1 MAADEHPEN
10 GPDPVDETAPESTAP
25 TGPIAP
31 TAPTAPTTGDSA
43 DGPRGRSF
51 TTWRSQRPFG
61 AGLCMILAGAVI
73 LTPAYLTFDVQG
85 LLISISSLSGVSTL
99 LIGVLLIV
107 CGLLTW
113 RGGDARILTGVTSLI
128 LGIVALPT
136 SNFGGFIL
144 GTVLALIGG
153 ALALS
158 WSPDDKPT
166 VPADSADPVDPAEG
180 GNAGRRLRGRK
191 LRRARGAAAFAAVIG
206 LAAAHAVPAPTM
218 APRAAA
224 VPAPWQLPGLP
235 GEWAP
240 AMPPAPPLPGA
251 ALPDVDAIPSPSELV
266 PDLPG
271 TDGDAD
277 DDAGSLRLSDP
288 PAPRPGELAV
298 SDTMEIIT
306 ADSVR
311 LLGNVRLSETAVTI
325 PSGEVVQAI
334 RFDADRVELDN
345 LGLQAEGVDV
355 GLSTAPGTISTLTG
369 NFHIIVRSLTVT
381 PAASAGE
388 LIPIT
393 IDARWIDDAVLESLA
408 SHSLGLP
415 DEVTDELIL
424 RDVSLESFVVR
435 SDRLQLPTIATI
447 A

>member
-1 MAADEHPEN
+1 MTVAADPKSDEA
-10 GPDPVDETAPESTAP
+10 VDA
-25 TGPIAP
+25 GKV
-31 TAPTAPTTGDSA
+31 DNA
-43 DGPRGRSF
+43 DNANSNANDTSDGRHGRSF
-51 TTWRSQRPFG
+51 NRWRKQRPFG
-61 AGLCMILAGAVI
+61 AGLSMILGGAVI

-113 RGGDARILTGVTSLI
+113 RGGDTRILTGVTSLI
-128 LGIVALPT
+128 LAIVALPT

-144 GTVLALIGG
+144 GTVLALVGG

-158 WSPDDKPT
+158 WSPDEKPVANGPGT
-166 VPADSADPVDPAEG
+166 PDGSEVAETGSGTERADGNRPSTG
-180 GNAGRRLRGRK
+180 GS
-191 LRRARGAAAFAAVIG
+191 GAASLIVALALVGAIAAPPMFAPPVAS
-206 LAAAHAVPAPTM
+206 
-218 APRAAA
+218 A
-224 VPAPWQLPGLP
+224 VPAPWPIPALPGP
-235 GEWAP
+235 WSPQEQA
-240 AMPPAPPLPGA
+240 PPAIAPPSMPPLP
-251 ALPDVDAIPSPSELV
+251 DAGTIPSPSEL
-266 PDLPG
+266 LPG
-271 TDGDAD
+271 PPGTGNET
-277 DDAGSLRLSDP
+277 DDATGGFGLGDP
-288 PAPRPGELAV
+288 PAALPGELNV

-334 RFDADRVELDN
+334 RLDADRVELDN

-355 GLSTAPGTISTLTG
+355 GLSTAPGTMSTLTG

-415 DEVTDELIL
+415 DEITDELIL
-424 RDVSLESFVVR
+424 RDVSLESFMVR
-435 SDRLQLPTIATI
+435 SDRLQLPTSARIG
-447 A
+447 

>member
-1 MAADEHPEN
+1 MMVAADPKS
-10 GPDPVDETAPESTAP
+10 DKAVDADKIDNAN
-25 TGPIAP
+25 
-31 TAPTAPTTGDSA
+31 SA
-43 DGPRGRSF
+43 DNSDKANSVGDRRGRSLNR
-51 TTWRSQRPFG
+51 WRKQRPFG
-61 AGLCMILAGAVI
+61 AGLSMILGGAVI

-113 RGGDARILTGVTSLI
+113 RGGDTRILTGVTSLI
-128 LGIVALPT
+128 LAIVALPT

-144 GTVLALIGG
+144 GTMLALVGG

-158 WSPDDKPT
+158 WSPDEKPVANGPGAPGGSEVAEPGSGT
-166 VPADSADPVDPAEG
+166 GRAEG
-180 GNAGRRLRGRK
+180 KGPSAAGSS
-191 LRRARGAAAFAAVIG
+191 AAALIIALAMVGAIAAPPMFAPPVAS
-206 LAAAHAVPAPTM
+206 AA
-218 APRAAA
+218 
-224 VPAPWQLPGLP
+224 PAPWPIPALPVP
-235 GEWAP
+235 WAP
-240 AMPPAPPLPGA
+240 QEQAPPAIAPPALSPLPDTGT
-251 ALPDVDAIPSPSELV
+251 IPSPSELL
-266 PDLPG
+266 PGLPG
-271 TDGDAD
+271 TGTEPDGDA
-277 DDAGSLRLSDP
+277 GGFGLGDP
-288 PAPRPGELAV
+288 PESLPGELNV
-298 SDTMEIIT
+298 SDSMEIIT

-334 RFDADRVELDN
+334 RLDADRVELDN

-355 GLSTAPGTISTLTG
+355 GLSTAPGTMSTLTG

-415 DEVTDELIL
+415 DQITDELIL
-424 RDVSLESFVVR
+424 RDVSLESFMVR
-435 SDRLQLPTIATI
+435 SDRLQLPTSARIG
-447 A
+447 